1 MPVQI
6 GMSTASY
13 FNRMPIEETVGDIG
27 AHGVPLCELFL
38 NTFSEY
44 GAGVR
49 RPAGGPPGRG
59 RGVTAYSVHPMST
72 QFEPQLFSLHPAP
85 TRGRAPDL

>member
-38 NTFSEY
+38 NTFS
-44 GAGVR
+44 AV
-49 RPAGGPPGRG
+49 
-59 RGVTAYSVHPMST
+59 
-72 QFEPQLFSLHPAP
+72 
-85 TRGRAPDL
+85 